1 VKQILKQ
8 NQSQLEV
15 VLKQLIYKEFQPDD
29 FSGFTI
35 FSLKYFFVSL
45 PILEASPI
53 PLIFLKDRTAR
64 TMKITAKAIMIVATK
79 RNEIQPA
86 RPI

>member
-1 VKQILKQ
+1 M
-8 NQSQLEV
+8 
-15 VLKQLIYKEFQPDD
+15 
-29 FSGFTI
+29 T
-35 FSLKYFFVSL
+35 
-45 PILEASPI
+45 ILETSPI